1 MDPQAPARPT
11 KLAVI
16 GAGSVGVAIAYAALI
31 RGSADT
37 VALHDLDRARVE
49 AEVLDLA
56 HGLPFLAGTRVTG
69 SDDIR
74 VIAESD
80 IVVVTAGA
88 KQRSGESRLA
98 LASRNA
104 DILRQVMPGIREHAP
119 DAIVLLVTN
128 PCDVLTVIAQR
139 EGGLEPGRVLSSGTV
154 LDSSRLRWRLSELVG
169 VHPRSVHAHM
179 IGEHGDSEFPLW
191 SRARIGPVLVSEW
204 RDGGELRFD
213 RATLDGIADDV
224 VHAAYRI
231 IEGKGATSSAIG
243 VATARIVESILGDEH
258 SVLPVSSVLS
268 GQHGIDGIALSL
280 PTVVGR
286 AGIER
291 VLEVPLNDDELAA
304 LHRSAEAIAAS
315 LASTA

>member
-1 MDPQAPARPT
+1 MDAQVAARPT

-31 RGSADT
+31 RGSADS

-56 HGLPFLAGTRVTG
+56 HGLPFLAGTRVHG
-69 SDDIR
+69 GDDIR
-74 VIAESD
+74 VIAQSD

-88 KQRSGESRLA
+88 KQRPGETRLA
-98 LASRNA
+98 LAGRNA
-104 DILRQVMPGIREHAP
+104 EILRQVMPGIREHAP

-139 EGGLEPGRVLSSGTV
+139 EGGMAPGRVLSSGTV

-204 RDGGELRFD
+204 REGGQLRFD
-213 RATLDGIADDV
+213 RTALDGIADDV

-258 SVLPVSSVLS
+258 AVLPVSSVLS

-291 VLEVPLNDDELAA
+291 VLEVPMDDDELGA